1 LRGKKAGCQVWAL
14 AEKEM
19 GQRLVADVDGQ
30 EFAEEGG
37 AVGEGAE
44 GSVAQAGVTVEEE
57 EEGGHA
63 LGEG

>member
-1 LRGKKAGCQVWAL
+1 
-14 AEKEM
+14 M